1 MLKNKNK
8 PTKIELYA
16 ILTGIATA
24 CLIISNI
31 LAFKTFTFFN
41 IILPCAVII
50 FPIVYIVDDVLAE
63 IYGFQKARRVIYLG
77 FIMNLVAVILYNI
90 AIILPAPT
98 YFTGSQAFQLVLSN
112 SLRVLIASFTAYFF
126 GSLLNAYVMVY
137 LKEKAEKYLFIRC
150 IVSTL
155 CGEGLDALLFIS
167 IVFYGT
173 MPVIALIGMII
184 AQALFKT
191 IYEVIVYPLTRIV
204 INNIKKLP
212 L

>member
-63 IYGFQKARRVIYLG
+63 IYGFQNARRVIYLG

-90 AIILPAPT
+90 AIMLPAPT

-112 SLRVLIASFTAYFF
+112 SLRVLLASFTAYFF

-167 IVFYGT
+167 IAFYGT
-173 MPVIALIGMII
+173 MPLIALIGMII

>member
-90 AIILPAPT
+90 AIMLPAPT

-167 IVFYGT
+167 IAFYGT